1 MDEEWHRKQ
10 HDLAEF
16 AKAEGADYYDPESPV
31 LWKRLSSAR
40 YRGGVG
46 CFGLSSPQGSPH

>member
-16 AKAEGADYYDPESPV
+16 AKAEV
-31 LWKRLSSAR
+31 LITTTLKAL
-40 YRGGVG
+40 
-46 CFGLSSPQGSPH
+46 C